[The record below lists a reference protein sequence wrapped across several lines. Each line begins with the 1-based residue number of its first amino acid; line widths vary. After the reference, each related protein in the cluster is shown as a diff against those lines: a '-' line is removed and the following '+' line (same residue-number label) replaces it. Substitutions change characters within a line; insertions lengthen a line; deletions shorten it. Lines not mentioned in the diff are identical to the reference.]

1 MWHFFGQNIKNQTI
15 SINYGTIGAVKRP
28 HNLNRLEINQL
39 WANYAVI
46 GLSDFFSKLYI
57 YIIVYTLHT
66 LYTLYYIYI
75 LLLLYKPINL

>member
-46 GLSDFFSKLYI
+46 
-57 YIIVYTLHT
+57 
-66 LYTLYYIYI
+66 
-75 LLLLYKPINL
+75 